1 VTARHSWTIRVAQD
15 YAAAG
20 ASRAD
25 EVVFMREP
33 EARVGLV
40 LPGGGARGAY
50 QVGVLRAISDLLP
63 GDRNPFPVVVGA
75 SVGAINAAAVA
86 CHARNFGAGVKRLV
100 DLWSDIKTSDV
111 YRVDLAT
118 IALGGLRWLLSLGF
132 GGLFATPKAFLNNE
146 PLRRLL
152 RRELDL
158 SFIGEAIE
166 QGALRAIGISTSS
179 YNRGMAVTFVQGED
193 DIAEWQRA
201 RRVGLLC
208 RLTIDHILASL
219 SLPFVFPACSIG
231 SEYFGD
237 GSLRLTSPLSPAIR
251 LGADRIL
258 VIGIR
263 DLKRDQVPS
272 GPVPY
277 PTLGNLAGYLL
288 DLIFMDNLDADIER
302 LQRVNH
308 TLSLLAPS
316 KRNSSHLR
324 NIDVM
329 TVEPSEDLRVVA
341 GRHAN
346 EMPRTIRMLMRGIG
360 AWDSEWRLASYLLF
374 EPPYIREL
382 IELGYRDAMSRRDA
396 LVSFLAATSAA
407 GASVRHKSHTSA
419 P

>member
-1 VTARHSWTIRVAQD
+1 
-15 YAAAG
+15 
-20 ASRAD
+20 
-25 EVVFMREP
+25 M
-33 EARVGLV
+33 
-40 LPGGGARGAY
+40 
-50 QVGVLRAISDLLP
+50 
-63 GDRNPFPVVVGA
+63 
-75 SVGAINAAAVA
+75 
-86 CHARNFGAGVKRLV
+86 
-100 DLWSDIKTSDV
+100 
-111 YRVDLAT
+111 
-118 IALGGLRWLLSLGF
+118 
-132 GGLFATPKAFLNNE
+132 
-146 PLRRLL
+146 
-152 RRELDL
+152 
-158 SFIGEAIE
+158 
-166 QGALRAIGISTSS
+166 
-179 YNRGMAVTFVQGED
+179 
-193 DIAEWQRA
+193 
-201 RRVGLLC
+201 
-208 RLTIDHILASL
+208 ASL

-308 TLSLLAPS
+308 TLSLLAS
-316 KRNSSHLR
+316 GKRHSSHLR

-396 LVSFLAATSAA
+396 LVSFLAATSTASP
-407 GASVRHKSHTSA
+407 SVRHKSHTSA